1 MPEEEPSLGFMTT
14 TTDRTAGGRK
24 ETVWVDEPQNSPI
37 LSPGGTKF
45 RKGRRICHLVYLVI
59 FLVIG
64 GITAL
69 VIVTTSSSQHSSP
82 PHHKDDELAANVAI
96 LKLPV
101 FKYACT
107 ENQCVYQNLTKAEVL
122 SGVPTMGDGLMSL
135 RVCEMTCGNGS
146 MLPMPQSIAIASKPG
161 ETVAVDVTSFSH
173 HVTTSDSALVKA
185 MQAAFNEH
193 MAAKLKLAV
202 GGVQDKG
209 ASVNVVGT
217 IASASTALGLDT
229 DESYEV
235 SIAATTVTITAKTA
249 FGYRHG
255 LASVVQLVDWCDV
268 SRSFRMV
275 KAVTIQDKPAYKY
288 RGVMLD
294 TARNFHSMAAIKRLV
309 RTMGMHK
316 LNMFHW
322 HITDSSSFP
331 IEIKFEPKFN
341 LYGNYQSDMAYSQAN
356 VRDIVAYA
364 KTHGVQVIPEV
375 DAPAHAGAG
384 WQWGPDYDV
393 GELTLCW
400 ANNPLAYNECYEAPC
415 GQLNPMNEHVY
426 GLLDK
431 VWVEMAD
438 MFESDVLHMGG
449 DEVFTKCW
457 KRSPVVSDA
466 VANTTDDAEYFEISA
481 KFQERVQTNLWK
493 HAPSRKVMLWSSELT
508 SSLYSKYLPKDK
520 IIVHTWAGI
529 QNGNEPRHMADAG
542 YQYVASFQDR
552 HYLDCGH
559 NGIDRKDN
567 GWCAPYKTW
576 QVIYEQVLNPNITE
590 DLMPLALGGE
600 LVLWTE
606 VSGEAS
612 MDVRIW
618 PRAAALAERAW
629 TNPTTRWD
637 KAMARMTIA
646 TYRVVES
653 GSGSDLI
660 QPHWCRQ
667 HPGECPLIVWPL

>member
-37 LSPGGTKF
+37 LSPGGTKY

-69 VIVTTSSSQHSSP
+69 IVVTTSSSQHSSSSP
-82 PHHKDDELAANVAI
+82 PHHKGDELAVNVAI
-96 LKLPV
+96 LKVPV

-161 ETVAVDVTSFSH
+161 ETVAVDVMSFSH
-173 HVTTSDSALVKA
+173 TVTTSDSALVKA

-202 GGVQDKG
+202 GGDVQDKG

-393 GELTLCW
+393 GELTL
-400 ANNPLAYNECYEAPC
+400 
-415 GQLNPMNEHVY
+415 
-426 GLLDK
+426 D
-431 VWVEMAD
+431 
-438 MFESDVLHMGG
+438 
-449 DEVFTKCW
+449 
-457 KRSPVVSDA
+457 
-466 VANTTDDAEYFEISA
+466 
-481 KFQERVQTNLWK
+481 
-493 HAPSRKVMLWSSELT
+493 LT

-520 IIVHTWAGI
+520 IIVHSWAGI

-590 DLMPLALGGE
+590 DLMPMALGGE